1 MPAVVVV
8 VVAVNVVDVTVVT
21 VELVVVHSPH
31 VAGHVYLAMGSDAQ
45 SAVAHDAGS

>member
-31 VAGHVYLAMGSDAQ
+31 VAGHVFAMTVLVPQRCAL
-45 SAVAHDAGS
+45 